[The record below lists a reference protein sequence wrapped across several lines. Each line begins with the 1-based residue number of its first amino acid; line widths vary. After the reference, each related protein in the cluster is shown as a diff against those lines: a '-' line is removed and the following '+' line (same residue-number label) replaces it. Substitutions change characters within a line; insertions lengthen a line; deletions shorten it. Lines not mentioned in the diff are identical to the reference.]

1 MPSLVDSFRELASTA
16 ILSIVSRQTDESQ
29 ADVARG
35 FSAAI
40 PAMAATI
47 ANRADDRDFMITLT
61 DLATKATMDS
71 DPLKG
76 IGRIVSASNGIDT
89 TTPSGGFLSSL
100 FGHNLSSMVDSLANY
115 AGIRGSSAA
124 SILSVSAP
132 LVLGYLGRLIRNEN
146 LSSAGLSERLRSH
159 RNQLAAAVPL
169 GFDMPLFSSSR
180 AARAGV
186 DDAARSAAHRHPER
200 LSWGVPLLALLG
212 LLGLG
217 GLIWRASHK
226 PATIENAR
234 VEVQAPGKSVGTTGM
249 SRLPAI
255 GTTGVVP
262 GRLTRALPG
271 NTSITVP
278 AGSAEDRL
286 ANYLASAAPGR
297 ILIGFDR
304 ITFDTGSAVLSSDAR
319 EQIDNIATILRAYPK
334 ASVMVAGY
342 TDNTGNEAA
351 NVTLS
356 RARAE
361 AIGSRLTA
369 QGVAADRLRA
379 EGYGSQNPLADNAT
393 EAGRRQNRRV
403 QLEVDAK

>member
-1 MPSLVDSFRELASTA
+1 MASLVDSFRELASTA

-40 PAMAATI
+40 PAMTATI
-47 ANRADDRDFMITLT
+47 ANRSDDRDFMTTLT
-61 DLATKATMDS
+61 DLATKTAVDA

-76 IGRIVSASNGIDT
+76 IGRIVSASNRIDT
-89 TTPSGGFLSSL
+89 STPNGGFLSIL

-132 LVLGYLGRLIRNEN
+132 LVLGYLGRLIRTEN

-169 GFDMPLFSSSR
+169 GFDMPLFSASR
-180 AARAGV
+180 AGRTAADDTVRA
-186 DDAARSAAHRHPER
+186 ASHRHPER
-200 LSWGVPLLALLG
+200 VSWGVPLLALLG

-217 GLIWRASHK
+217 GLIWWASHK
-226 PATIENAR
+226 PATVENAGVDVR
-234 VEVQAPGKSVGTTGM
+234 EPEKPVGTTGI
-249 SRLPAI
+249 SRLPSI
-255 GTTGVVP
+255 GSTGVVP
-262 GRLTRALPG
+262 GTLTRALPG
-271 NTSITVP
+271 NMSITIP
-278 AGSAEDRL
+278 SGSAEDRL
-286 ANYLASAAPGR
+286 ANYLASASPGR
-297 ILIGFDR
+297 ILVGFDR
-304 ITFDTGSAVLSSDAR
+304 ITFGSGSAVLSSDAR
-319 EQIDNIATILRAYPK
+319 EQIDNIATILRAYPN
-334 ASVMVAGY
+334 ARVMVAGY
-342 TDNTGNEAA
+342 TDNTGNEGA

-361 AIGSRLTA
+361 AIGDRLTA
-369 QGVAADRLRA
+369 QGVAADRVRT

-393 EAGRRQNRRV
+393 EAGRAQNRRV